1 MSNISDDKKALAV
14 LAHDIKSPLSSII
27 DLLSLIDKGYVTNPE
42 ESKQLVARAIKKA
55 SILIKMVD
63 DILDYSKLED
73 KSLMKREKLNIFNTL
88 NESIMLMRP
97 YAEKRSITIEQCEF
111 CINDEY
117 INGNHTFLLRV
128 FNNIIMNAIKYNRN
142 SGKIIF
148 NSYKDSENKNIVLE
162 ISDTGIGI
170 SDDDIEKVFLIFERG
185 SNARKNIDGSIGLG
199 LSLVKQIVEDHEG
212 TIEIASTLN
221 VGTTL
226 KITLPLYKEGENNEL

>member
-1 MSNISDDKKALAV
+1 MSNISEDKKALAV

-27 DLLSLIDKGYVTNPE
+27 DLLTLIDKGYVTNPE
-42 ESKQLVARAIKKA
+42 ESKQLVSRAIKKA

-88 NESIMLMRP
+88 EESITLMRQ
-97 YAEKRSITIEQCEF
+97 YAENRNIEIEQCEF
-111 CINDEY
+111 CHNEEY
-117 INGNHTFLLRV
+117 IYGNHTFLLRV
-128 FNNIIMNAIKYNRN
+128 FNNIIMNAIKYNKN

-148 NSYKDSENKNIVLE
+148 NSYRDSENKKIIME

-170 SDDDIEKVFLIFERG
+170 AREEIEKVFLIFERG
-185 SNARKNIDGSIGLG
+185 SNARRNIDGSIGLG

-212 TIEIASTLN
+212 SIEIASTLN